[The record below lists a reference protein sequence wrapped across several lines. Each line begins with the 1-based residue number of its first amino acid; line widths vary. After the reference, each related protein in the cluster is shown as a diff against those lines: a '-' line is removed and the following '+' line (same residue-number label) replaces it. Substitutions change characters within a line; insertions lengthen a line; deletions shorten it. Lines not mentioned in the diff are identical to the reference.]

1 MKIGVLSDTH
11 LSKNTSMFH
20 AVKQAVRNSRTLHNL
35 GDILQDHFQ
44 DVGLILHAGDFVDI
58 SVLER
63 LRILAP
69 VEAVQGNMDSSEI
82 CAQLPARKIIEVA
95 GVRIGLTH
103 GDGAPQ
109 GIVSRVLTRFQ
120 DDHLDAVV
128 FGHSHTPINERHNGI
143 LCFNPGSPTDRIFA
157 PYNSLGILEIIDGT
171 ITGTLIRL

>member
-11 LSKNTSMFH
+11 LSENTGMFH
-20 AVKQAVRNSRTLHNL
+20 AVKQALRNSRTLHDL
-35 GDILQDHFQ
+35 DKLLQRHFQ
-44 DVGLILHAGDFVDI
+44 DVALILHAGDFVDL

-63 LRILAP
+63 LRTLAP
-69 VEAVQGNMDSSEI
+69 VEAVQGNMDSTEI
-82 CAQLPARKIIEVA
+82 RAQLPTRKIIEVE
-95 GVRIGLTH
+95 GIRVGLTH

-109 GIVSRVLTRFQ
+109 GIVSRVLAYFQ
-120 DDHLDAVV
+120 DDRLDAVV

-157 PYNSLGILEIIDGT
+157 PYNSLGILEITKKT